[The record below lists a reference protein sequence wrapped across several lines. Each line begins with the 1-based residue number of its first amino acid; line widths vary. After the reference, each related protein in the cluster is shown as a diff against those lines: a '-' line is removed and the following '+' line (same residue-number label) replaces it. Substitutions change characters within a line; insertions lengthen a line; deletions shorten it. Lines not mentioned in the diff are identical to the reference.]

1 VELSLGRRADY
12 SLRAVLHLA
21 RHEEDARL
29 HPAREIAAAMD
40 VPVTWL
46 PQLLSALV
54 TAGIVESVTGRSG
67 GHRLARPAG
76 EITLL
81 EVVDAVEPER
91 VPTCVLRGG
100 PCSWEGR
107 CAFHEPWAA
116 AKQALRDRLAATTF
130 AAVMAHDP
138 AGGAGLFVDES
149 DEAAG

>member
-1 VELSLGRRADY
+1 MELSLGRRADY

-21 RHEEDARL
+21 RDEDDAL

-40 VPVTWL
+40 VPVSWL

-54 TAGIVESVTGRSG
+54 TAGIVQSVTGRAG
-67 GHRLARPAG
+67 GHRLARPADAV
-76 EITLL
+76 TLL
-81 EVVDAVEPER
+81 DVIDAVEPER
-91 VPTCVLRGG
+91 APTCVLRGG

-116 AKQALRDRLAATTF
+116 AKQALKDRLATTTF
-130 AAVMAHDP
+130 ADVMAGDP
-138 AGGAGLFVDES
+138 AGGAGLFVLDA